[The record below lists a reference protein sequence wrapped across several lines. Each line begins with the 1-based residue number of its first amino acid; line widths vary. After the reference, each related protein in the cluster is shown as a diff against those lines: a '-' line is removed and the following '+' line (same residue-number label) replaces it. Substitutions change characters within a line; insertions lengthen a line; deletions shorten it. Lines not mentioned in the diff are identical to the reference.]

1 MRALLLLIPV
11 AVHAGQSVDSRLTE
25 KLQSEY
31 EEFKLPS
38 AQLERGRALYH
49 AGHANGS
56 CDDAAIGATLIALAW
71 ASAPGKT
78 YPKEV
83 STLEMPPGC
92 APALPNLPYQIGA
105 AAFVHRAYAEA
116 AVQFEKAA
124 TYDRWEVP
132 AYTALGACQQQ
143 LGNLEA
149 AAEAYKQAVQSSK
162 KVVSPLLLNN
172 LASLYLLMRQG
183 KEALEVAERGRGVW
197 ADGTDWVAQGFHP
210 DLGHMLEHN
219 ILAAAVLCNDTAK
232 ARSTYVAMERE
243 ILGKPDFLLTSVL
256 YALFHEEHAAFEIAF
271 NAQAPVAELSLPDD
285 YALLLPTS
293 WPIAW
298 ESNGNAQEHAWAY
311 LVAAKR
317 FGMLADFVTIPDNER
332 SSDPFVGY
340 ALRHGRT
347 ALWGLLLC
355 TLAVAAW
362 LAVRHMREGRRRVE
376 AGADPVEEDLVS
388 ALAALRTQ
396 IVAGTVAHGWTDR
409 LARAR
414 AGTLAADEPSPQA
427 SLGLTSLEWEIL
439 EMSARGIEAKA
450 IAATVNRTPGHV
462 LNVRSA
468 LRKRLEIDPSETFSA
483 WWKRSGM
490 PTLLLAVLSITGFSA
505 TRAAVYPEWVR
516 ALHASD
522 TASAGREAE
531 IWLAQRAESSPDLEG
546 IGLFSQTVLLT
557 GTVAQWEAI
566 RPACEATIAEDTA
579 AAAALLGPLRV
590 LYAPWRTAL
599 LEEAS
604 AIAGEPVAELTPA
617 GWWLLVTPAAAADRR
632 SPGEI
637 LAALPELKVLRN
649 WWIYIGLRKL
659 RFLFGAWLVA
669 LAGLAILATRMRR
682 SRKTTPPP
690 GTSYNRAGL
699 SSLTPLIAAANS
711 GKPLSLQL
719 ALWEACAFESGT
731 SRLSLSPYLP
741 ATWSALSARE
751 QLLLHLLFH
760 RVSAADCAAV
770 LARTERTIY
779 TMRST
784 IRAKLGLASGASLEH
799 EMARWVG

>member
-1 MRALLLLIPV
+1 MRALLLLLPA
-11 AVHAGQSVDSRLTE
+11 AVYAGQPINSPLTE
-25 KLQSEY
+25 KLKSEH
-31 EEFKLPS
+31 EQHKLPS
-38 AQLERGRALYH
+38 QRLARGRALYH
-49 AGHANGS
+49 SGHANGS
-56 CDDAAIGATLIALAW
+56 CDDAAIGATLIASAW
-71 ASAPGKT
+71 ASAPGKI

-92 APALPNLPYQIGA
+92 VPALPSLPYQIGA

-124 TYDRWEVP
+124 TYDRWEVS

-149 AAEAYKQAVQSSK
+149 AAEAYKQAVQYSR

-172 LASLYLLMRQG
+172 LASLYILMRQG

-197 ADGTDWVAQGFHP
+197 ADGTDWVAQGYHP

-219 ILAAAVLCNDTAK
+219 IIAAAILCQDTAN
-232 ARSTYVAMERE
+232 ARSSYMAMDRE
-243 ILGKPDFLLTSVL
+243 ILGKPNFLQTSVL
-256 YALFHEEHAAFEIAF
+256 YALFSEDFTVFELAI
-271 NAQAPVAELSLPDD
+271 NATGPVADYSLPDVFT
-285 YALLLPTS
+285 LLLPTS

-298 ESNGNAQEHAWAY
+298 ESNGNAQQHAWAY

-317 FGMLADFVTIPDNER
+317 FGMLADFTAMPDKER
-332 SSDPFVGY
+332 SSEPFVGY

-347 ALWGLLLC
+347 ALWILLLC

-362 LAVRHMREGRRRVE
+362 LAVRHVREGRQRAEGR
-376 AGADPVEEDLVS
+376 ADPVEEDLVS

-396 IVAGTVAHGWTDR
+396 IVAGTVAHGWTER

-414 AGTLAADEPSPQA
+414 AGTLAPDEPSPQA

-483 WWKRSGM
+483 WWKRRGM
-490 PTLLLAVLSITGFSA
+490 PTFLVAVLSISGISA
-505 TRAAVYPEWVR
+505 ARAAVYPEWVR

-522 TASAGREAE
+522 TVSAGREAE
-531 IWLAQRAESSPDLEG
+531 VWLAQRAQSTPDLEG

-557 GTVAQWEAI
+557 GIVAQWEAI

-604 AIAGEPVAELTPA
+604 AIAGEPVAELTPE
-617 GWWLLVTPAAAADRR
+617 GWWLLVAPSATAERL
-632 SPGEI
+632 SPGEV
-637 LAALPELKVLRN
+637 LAALPEFNVLRN
-649 WWIYIGLRKL
+649 WWTYFELRKL
-659 RFLFGAWLVA
+659 GILFGAWIVA
-669 LAGLAILATRMRR
+669 LTGLAIFAVRMRR
-682 SRKTTPPP
+682 KRKTSPP
-690 GTSYNRAGL
+690 GTSYSRAGL
-699 SSLTPLIAAANS
+699 SSLTSLIAAANS

-719 ALWEACAFESGT
+719 ALWEACTFESGA

-770 LARTERTIY
+770 LACTERTIY
-779 TMRST
+779 SMRSA
-784 IRAKLGLASGASLEH
+784 IRAKLGLASGASLEQ
-799 EMARWVG
+799 EMARWAG